1 MHRSLHH
8 SLHRSLTPLAVLGLL
23 AAAPSALRAQARD
36 SVLTVR
42 PPVRDSVTTL
52 GAGVIGGPEEGRRA
66 PDFTLAW
73 ANRDT
78 TSEGGEPFVLRHDM
92 GKVVVLV
99 FFPQD
104 LTPSATAMLRT
115 MTERYDELF
124 GPGVTVVGI
133 SPDPVATHR
142 AFARSLDL
150 PFRLLSDPQGRIAR
164 KYGTPGLRRAVYV
177 LGPDSRVRYRDLEFG
192 PRDARAFEA
201 LKRAVREAGKQ
212 VASRN

>member
-1 MHRSLHH
+1 MPRSLA
-8 SLHRSLTPLAVLGLL
+8 LLAVLTLL
-23 AAAPSALRAQARD
+23 AVAPSALRAQSRD
-36 SVLTVR
+36 SIVTIPR
-42 PPVRDSVTTL
+42 PAHDSVSSL
-52 GAGVIGGPEEGRRA
+52 GVSVIGGPEEGRRA

-73 ANRDT
+73 ASKDT
-78 TSEGGEPFVLRHDM
+78 TSEGGEPFTLRHDM

-104 LTPSATAMLRT
+104 LVPSATAMLHT

-124 GPGVTVVGI
+124 GAGVTVVGI

-142 AFARSLDL
+142 AFARSLGL
-150 PFRLLSDPQGRIAR
+150 PFRILSDPQGRIAR

-192 PRDARAFEA
+192 PRDPASFEA
-201 LKRAVREAGKQ
+201 LKRAVLEAGKQ
-212 VASRN
+212 VASRD